1 MKKLNHLY
9 AFMLLVGVAGV
20 ARIVPHIPNFT
31 PVEGVT
37 LFGAAYLGRKYPGWL
52 LPVLMLYVT
61 DLILNNTVNRAFFP
75 EQEGWIF
82 FSDYMIYV
90 WISIVLISV
99 AGAYILAKVNAG
111 RVLGAALLSSVLFFA
126 VTNFG
131 VWLHSTTLYS
141 KDLSGL
147 IQCYIAAWPFFR
159 TSLLS
164 NILFVTILFG
174 GYEILKKYLPVPHSH
189 DA

>member
-1 MKKLNHLY
+1 MNKLNHLY
-9 AFMLLVGVAGV
+9 AFMLLVAVAGV
-20 ARIVPHIPNFT
+20 ARIIPHIPNFT

-37 LFGAAYLGRKYPGWL
+37 LFGAAYMGRKYLGWF

-61 DLILNNTVNRAFFP
+61 DLILNNTVNRVFFQ
-75 EQEGWIF
+75 EKEGWIF
-82 FSDYMIYV
+82 YSDYMIYV
-90 WISIVLISV
+90 WISIVLISI
-99 AGAYILAKVNAG
+99 GGSYILTKVNAG
-111 RVLGAALLSSVLFFA
+111 RVLGAALFSSFLFFV

-147 IQCYIAAWPFFR
+147 TQCYIAAWPFFR

-164 NILFVTILFG
+164 NLLFVTLLFG
-174 GYEILKKYLPVPHSH
+174 GYELLKKYLAIPQSH
-189 DA
+189 EA